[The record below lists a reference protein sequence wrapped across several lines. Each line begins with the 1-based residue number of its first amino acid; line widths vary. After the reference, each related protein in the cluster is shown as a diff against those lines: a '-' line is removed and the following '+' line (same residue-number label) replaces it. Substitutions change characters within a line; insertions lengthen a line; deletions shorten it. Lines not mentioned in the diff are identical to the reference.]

1 MRLTAVRGRPWLP
14 PPDGVDLTVVGQD
27 HLGAVLPDADVVV
40 VCAAETSQTARGG
53 PIIGAREVGAMR
65 PGAVLVNVAR
75 GSLVDQVA
83 VAEALRGGRL
93 AAAVLDVT
101 APEPLPP
108 DDELW
113 DLPGSYLSPHSA
125 GSADGYED
133 RLLRLFADNLARYAD
148 GRELVNLVD
157 PGLGY

>member
-1 MRLTAVRGRPWLP
+1 
-14 PPDGVDLTVVGQD
+14 
-27 HLGAVLPDADVVV
+27 
-40 VCAAETSQTARGG
+40 
-53 PIIGAREVGAMR
+53 
-65 PGAVLVNVAR
+65 
-75 GSLVDQVA
+75 
-83 VAEALRGGRL
+83 
-93 AAAVLDVT
+93 VT

-108 DDELW
+108 GDELW
-113 DLPGSYLSPHSA
+113 DLRGSYLSPHSA